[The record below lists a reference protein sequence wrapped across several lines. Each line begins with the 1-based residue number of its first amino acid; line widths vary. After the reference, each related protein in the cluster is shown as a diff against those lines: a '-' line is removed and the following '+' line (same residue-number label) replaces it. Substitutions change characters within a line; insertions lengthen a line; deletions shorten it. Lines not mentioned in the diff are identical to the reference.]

1 MAGELI
7 RKYRRYSEAEKRS
20 IVAEC
25 GVPGASVARVARRNE
40 VNANQVYQ
48 WRRRLLGGSTSAV
61 WLPVTADLQTPPIS
75 SGTGTLDIVLASG
88 HRLQLSGCVDS
99 TALEI
104 CLRRLLA

>member
-25 GVPGASVARVARRNE
+25 AVPGASVARVARRHE
-40 VNANQVYQ
+40 VNVNQVYQ
-48 WRRRLLGGSTSAV
+48 WRRRLQSKPSAAV
-61 WLPVTADLQTPPIS
+61 WLPVTADLPTPPIS

-99 TALEI
+99 AVLDL